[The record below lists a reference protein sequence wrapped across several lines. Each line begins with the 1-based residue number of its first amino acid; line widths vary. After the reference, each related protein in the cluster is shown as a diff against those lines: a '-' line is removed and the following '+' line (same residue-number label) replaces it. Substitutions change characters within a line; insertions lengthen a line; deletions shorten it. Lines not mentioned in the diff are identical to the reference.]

1 MINPNSQ
8 VETICAEFDWVGWG
22 NKFCL
27 QLKTKN
33 KNLSTHS
40 SFFQLQ
46 FKWKLKASTHCISRS
61 SGSLALKVL
70 CKRCEIEWSVLHCR
84 TKIEVKWRYT
94 NRYPQIKPRT
104 GLKHSLEGE
113 VRCCSWVSWGVR
125 SGQLQAVTI
134 CFLRPDSHY
143 ITLAHSRGQAPP
155 LLCSSAPGH
164 GTAAWPGHNDTKLAL
179 MLLRTALTRHWIFQP
194 IRLKTFTFY
203 CSGPVAH
210 STTTGGNW
218 LTRTI

>member
-94 NRYPQIKPRT
+94 NRYPQIKTRT
-104 GLKHSLEGE
+104 GLEALTCRWGE
-113 VRCCSWVSWGVR
+113 ALLL
-125 SGQLQAVTI
+125 GQLRSQVRTI
-134 CFLRPDSHY
+134 TSSNHLLPASRQLR
-143 ITLAHSRGQAPP
+143 QP
-155 LLCSSAPGH
+155 LHHTCTQPGPGSSAPLLLSP
-164 GTAAWPGHNDTKLAL
+164 GTRDSCLA
-179 MLLRTALTRHWIFQP
+179 RAQWHQIGANAVTD
-194 IRLKTFTFY
+194 
-203 CSGPVAH
+203 S
-210 STTTGGNW
+210 SN
-218 LTRTI
+218 